1 MEAIAT
7 AHRERNTGAIYA
19 FKLQRN
25 RRIFVQSGEFVAK
38 VQLTARSIRSS
49 GKPRHA
55 WPTVPKVGR
64 CLFVQSRRLFVP
76 RHEDCGEV
84 NQLLDEHI
92 GHVAQRIRELRALEK
107 DLKALRARCSSP
119 HPIDEC
125 GILNQLDS
133 AAAQGPKA
141 ATHRHIRG
149 SH

>member
-1 MEAIAT
+1 MRIGNLSEATGTPVETIRFYEREGLIPAAQRSDNNYRMYT
-7 AHRERNTGAIYA
+7 AAHAERLA
-19 FKLQRN
+19 FIRHCRN
-25 RRIFVQSGEFVAK
+25 LDMALDE
-38 VQLTARSIRSS
+38 IRS
-49 GKPRHA
+49 
-55 WPTVPKVGR
+55 
-64 CLFVQSRRLFVP
+64 LLRLRDAP
-76 RHEDCGEV
+76 PEDCGEV
-84 NQLLDEHI
+84 NALLDEHI